1 MTELALRHEKCGWT
15 NSILALHMHLY
26 ICLITV
32 LIVCIDLFLGMYVNK
47 PSAKFPYSKIMQ
59 CGIKIEGLPSGV
71 SLKHPSSYGK
81 DVLKDIL
88 SRKGQLK
95 IQGTY
100 TLEQTTVLC
109 HKQISVM
116 W

>member
-1 MTELALRHEKCGWT
+1 MSLDRQHF
-15 NSILALHMHLY
+15 SYLY
-26 ICLITV
+26 ICFIAT
-32 LIVCIDLFLGMYVNK
+32 LIVSIYLFLGMYVNK

-59 CGIKIEGLPSGV
+59 YGIKIEGLPSGV

-95 IQGTY
+95 IQGTC
-100 TLEQTTVLC
+100 TCVRVLC
-109 HKQISVM
+109 HAQIIIM
-116 W
+116 